1 MCLPTSNLKKTW
13 FLFCEN
19 VKIDNIV
26 SIMVKQCKALRF
38 QKPTFS
44 SELSKKSPFQKTT
57 SG

>member
-1 MCLPTSNLKKTW
+1 MCLPASNLKKTW

-19 VKIDNIV
+19 LKIDNII
-26 SIMVKQCKALRF
+26 SIMVKQCKVLCF
-38 QKPTFS
+38 LKPTFS